1 MIFYTGDKFPQW
13 KGNIFV
19 GGLSGLALHRLAF
32 NEKGGLLGREA
43 LLTELRQR
51 IRDVRQGPDGNIY
64 VAVDANPGGVLRIEP
79 AKRARRQGVADR
91 GANAGI
97 DCSPTGRQKASFHGS
112 DESLAAAKWR
122 HFASCCWPVT
132 C

>member
-1 MIFYTGDKFPQW
+1 MIFYTGDTFPQW

-19 GGLSGLALHRLAF
+19 GGLSGQSLHRLAF

-43 LLTELRQR
+43 LLTEVRQR

-79 AKRARRQGVADR
+79 ARV
-91 GANAGI
+91 GA
-97 DCSPTGRQKASFHGS
+97 TAS
-112 DESLAAAKWR
+112 R
-122 HFASCCWPVT
+122 
-132 C
+132 